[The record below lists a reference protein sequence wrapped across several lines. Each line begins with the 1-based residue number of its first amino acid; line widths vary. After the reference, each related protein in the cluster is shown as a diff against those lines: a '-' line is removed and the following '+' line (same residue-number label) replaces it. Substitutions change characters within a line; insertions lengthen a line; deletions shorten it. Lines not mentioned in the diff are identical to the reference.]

1 MTEVLMTEKGKGKGT
16 PIMFGTCEA
25 TFKPIGTIS
34 DDQET
39 KMDPFEDSPWNRER
53 FRRMDEALTKLDKE
67 LNNIIG
73 RMVEAQAVVDEL
85 YKIEDWNAR
94 RALSRMTASEIGE
107 IIYTLHE
114 LQEVINMGMT
124 VPEAYQE
131 TEK

>member
-1 MTEVLMTEKGKGKGT
+1 MPEKGKGSE
-16 PIMFGTCEA
+16 IMFGTCQV
-25 TFKPIGTIS
+25 TFKPIGTMS

-53 FRRMDEALTKLDKE
+53 FRRMDEALTKLDGA
-67 LNNIIG
+67 LDNIIG
-73 RMVEAQAVVDEL
+73 RMVEAQAVVDEF
-85 YKIEDWNAR
+85 YKIEDENAR
-94 RALSRMTASEIGE
+94 RVLSRMTASEIGE
-107 IIYTLHE
+107 IIYTLDE

>member
-1 MTEVLMTEKGKGKGT
+1 
-16 PIMFGTCEA
+16 MFGTCEV

-39 KMDPFEDSPWNRER
+39 KMDPFEYSPWNRER
-53 FRRMDEALTKLDKE
+53 FRRMDEALTKLDGA
-67 LNNIIG
+67 LDDIVA
-73 RMVEAQAVVDEL
+73 RLVDVQAVLDEFKKMQNKAAAD
-85 YKIEDWNAR
+85 KIAG
-94 RALSRMTASEIGE
+94 MTAVEVGE
-107 IIYTLHE
+107 IVYTLDE

>member
-1 MTEVLMTEKGKGKGT
+1 MPEKGKGSET
-16 PIMFGTCEA
+16 IF
-25 TFKPIGTIS
+25 GTIS

-53 FRRMDEALTKLDKE
+53 FRRMDEALTKLDGT
-67 LNNIIG
+67 LHNIIG
-73 RMVEAQAVVDEL
+73 RMVEAQAVVDEF

-94 RALSRMTASEIGE
+94 RALCRMTASEIGE
-107 IIYTLHE
+107 IIYTLDE

>member
-1 MTEVLMTEKGKGKGT
+1 
-16 PIMFGTCEA
+16 MFGTCEV

-53 FRRMDEALTKLDKE
+53 FRRMDEALTKLDDAFDGIITRLDESQRVLEEFK
-67 LNNIIG
+67 NIRAKTAG
-73 RMVEAQAVVDEL
+73 R
-85 YKIEDWNAR
+85 KIA
-94 RALSRMTASEIGE
+94 RMTAAEIRE
-107 IIYTLHE
+107 IIYTLDE

>member
-1 MTEVLMTEKGKGKGT
+1 MTEKGKWKVDPIVLGT
-16 PIMFGTCEA
+16 MI
-25 TFKPIGTIS
+25 
-34 DDQET
+34 DDQEI

-73 RMVEAQAVVDEL
+73 QMVEAQAVVDEF

-114 LQEVINMGMT
+114 LQDVINMGMT

>member
-1 MTEVLMTEKGKGKGT
+1 MPEKGKGKGDQ
-16 PIMFGTCEA
+16 IMFGTCEV

-53 FRRMDEALTKLDKE
+53 FRRMDAALTELDGA
-67 LNNIIG
+67 LDGIIG
-73 RMVEAQAVVDEL
+73 RMVEAQAVVDEF
-85 YKIEDWNAR
+85 YKIEDENAR

-107 IIYTLHE
+107 IIYTLEE
-114 LQEVINMGMT
+114 LQETINRGMT

>member
-1 MTEVLMTEKGKGKGT
+1 MPEKGKGKGDQ
-16 PIMFGTCEA
+16 IMFGTCEV

-53 FRRMDEALTKLDKE
+53 FRRMDEALTKLDDAFDGIITRLDESQRVLEEFK
-67 LNNIIG
+67 NIRAKTAG
-73 RMVEAQAVVDEL
+73 R
-85 YKIEDWNAR
+85 KIA
-94 RALSRMTASEIGE
+94 RMTAAEIRE
-107 IIYTLHE
+107 IIYTLDE

>member
-1 MTEVLMTEKGKGKGT
+1 MPEKGKGSET
-16 PIMFGTCEA
+16 IFGTCEV

-53 FRRMDEALTKLDKE
+53 FRRMDEALTKLDGT

-73 RMVEAQAVVDEL
+73 RMVEAQAVVDEF

-107 IIYTLHE
+107 IIYTLDE